1 MQEMSRDVGSIP
13 GLGRSPGEGNGNHS
27 SILAWEIHGQR
38 SLAGYSPWG
47 RKELGVTEGQ
57 NMHTWRVLHVGLTLD
72 SLSLSHTYSHQYYS
86 KTLLF
91 ISSSMSC
98 GLNTIIKHLRLDD
111 YIYIL
116 ADQMYNEN
124 HSLEDPMQHYCFN
137 ITKESC
143 NLTMMNNYFFK
154 TGQHHLCWKAVDF
167 WVREIFQQILN
178 LRIWNKI
185 VCLHLQVTNVLH
197 LL

>member
-1 MQEMSRDVGSIP
+1 MSWLPKWYMINNCLSMQGMSRDVGSIP

-27 SILAWEIHGQR
+27 STLAWEIHGQR

-47 RKELGVTEGQ
+47 RKESGVTGGQ
-57 NMHTWRVLHVGLTLD
+57 NTHMWRVLHVGLTLD
-72 SLSLSHTYSHQYYS
+72 SLSLSHTHSHQYYS

-124 HSLEDPMQHYCFN
+124 QPFTRGPHATLLLQHY
-137 ITKESC
+137 K
-143 NLTMMNNYFFK
+143 
-154 TGQHHLCWKAVDF
+154 
-167 WVREIFQQILN
+167 RE
-178 LRIWNKI
+178 
-185 VCLHLQVTNVLH
+185 LQPNH
-197 LL
+197 DE